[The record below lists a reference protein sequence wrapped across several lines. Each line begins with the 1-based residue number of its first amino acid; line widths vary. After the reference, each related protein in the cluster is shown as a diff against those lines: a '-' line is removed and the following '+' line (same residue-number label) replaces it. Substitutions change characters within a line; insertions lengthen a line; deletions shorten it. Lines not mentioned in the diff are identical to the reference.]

1 MTKQHFLFNL
11 NSKQLL
17 VDGYINQ
24 KKSIR
29 ELAKEINTSFGTVRR
44 ALIYH
49 GIPLRD
55 KEEAQRAALQNGTAI
70 HPSKGSKRSVDTR
83 LKISEAMKKYWRLH
97 GNS

>member
-11 NSKQLL
+11 NSKSIL
-17 VDGYINQ
+17 VEGYLNQ

-29 ELAKEINTSFGTVRR
+29 QLAEEIGTSFGTVRR

-55 KEEAQRAALQNGTAI
+55 KEEAQKEALKSGRSE
-70 HPSKGSKRSVDTR
+70 HPSKGEKRSVETR

-97 GNS
+97 GDS